1 MLTVR
6 PFRKLSHP
14 NIVKFHG
21 AALLDQEEGT
31 RMVFV
36 MELCVGNLK
45 SFLEKHPERT
55 PGKSQNNHM
64 PLMAK
69 KIIQWAIEVS
79 LALDFMHKQGI
90 VHRDLKTENIL
101 VRNENTQKAVAQ
113 TFFFPGKKAGASLY
127 HASCLLFL
135 TKNQIVEHWFG

>member
-31 RMVFV
+31 RIVFV

-55 PGKSQNNHM
+55 PGKSQDHYM
-64 PLMAK
+64 QMAK
-69 KIIQWAIEVS
+69 KIIQWAIEIS
-79 LALDFMHKQGI
+79 RGLDFIHKQGI

-101 VRNENTQKAVAQ
+101 VRNYNTQKAVAQ
-113 TFFFPGKKAGASLY
+113 TYFFAGKKAGASL
-127 HASCLLFL
+127 
-135 TKNQIVEHWFG
+135 